1 MPFDTETHLD
11 AGPLDGASFGT
22 KIRVTAPSA
31 RTAVDALT
39 DPAFGIQDRLADA
52 GGLMA
57 ISGLEYLAG
66 APEELIRLSRAF
78 GPELEDVR
86 ATLTAPRFFHPDAA
100 EIMVL
105 SNKPGHDH
113 PPPPRPAGGLPVRFP
128 DRINWHTDQ
137 SYRRPPPD
145 VSLLYGVTVPPPDQ
159 GQTLY
164 ADCTSAYRALDPR
177 TQARLEGLEGIH
189 TMSWIG
195 RGAEDVRAGV
205 VPKTVLDHQKPVRQP
220 LVRRHPV
227 TGDPALYLC
236 EEKQMDHVDGP
247 VAGMEPGPD
256 GAGARLIRD
265 LLRHATQERFV
276 YIHTWRAGD
285 LVVGDNRCLLHAA
298 SWYDSAAHAREMWRT
313 TVMGNPGAPYAG
325 EKKSWLP
332 PEGVPVMAGL
342 EDA

>member
-1 MPFDTETHLD
+1 MPRDHEAHLNVE
-11 AGPLDGASFGT
+11 PLKQASFGT
-22 KIRVTAPSA
+22 RVHVRASTARA
-31 RTAVDALT
+31 AVDALV
-39 DPAFGIQDRLADA
+39 DPAFDVQARLADA
-52 GGLMA
+52 GGLLVV
-57 ISGLEYLAG
+57 SGLAALAEAPAEY
-66 APEELIRLSRAF
+66 IRLSRVF
-78 GPELEDVR
+78 GPELEDIR

-113 PPPPRPAGGLPVRFP
+113 PPPPRPPGGLPIRFP

-164 ADCTSAYRALDPR
+164 ADCTAAYLALDPR
-177 TQARLEGLEGIH
+177 TRSRIDGLEGIH

-195 RGAEDVRAGV
+195 RGIEDVRSGV
-205 VPKTVLDHQKPVRQP
+205 APKPVMDHQKPVRQP
-220 LVRRHPV
+220 LVRHHPV
-227 TGDPALYLC
+227 TGKPALYLC
-236 EEKQMDHVDGP
+236 EEKQMDYVEGP

-276 YIHTWRAGD
+276 YVHSWQAGD
-285 LVVGDNRCLLHAA
+285 LVIGDNRCLLHAA
-298 SWYDSAAHAREMWRT
+298 SWYDSAAYAREMWRT
-313 TVMGNPGAPYAG
+313 TVMGNAGAPYAG

-332 PEGVPVMAGL
+332 PDGVPVMAGL

>member
-1 MPFDTETHLD
+1 MQNRNTLLRT
-11 AGPLDGASFGT
+11 GPLPGAAFGA
-22 KIRVTAPSA
+22 KIVVEAPDA
-31 RTAVDALT
+31 RAAVDALL
-39 DPAFGIQDRLADA
+39 DSAFDIQGRLAQA
-52 GGLMA
+52 QGLLVL
-57 ISGLEYLAG
+57 SGLAALAC
-66 APEELIRLSRAF
+66 APEDYVRLSQAF
-78 GPELEDVR
+78 GPELEDIR
-86 ATLTAPRFFHPDAA
+86 ATLTAPRFFHPDVA

-113 PPPPRPAGGLPVRFP
+113 PPPPRPSGALPVRFP

-145 VSLLYGVTVPPPDQ
+145 VSLLFGVTVPPPDQ

-164 ADCTSAYRALDPR
+164 ADCTAAYKALDPN
-177 TQARLEGLEGIH
+177 TKALIDGLDGIH

-195 RGAEDVRAGV
+195 RGVEDVRSGV
-205 VPKTVLDHQKPVRQP
+205 MPTPVLDHQKPVRQP
-220 LVRRHPV
+220 LVRHHPV

-236 EEKQMDHVDGP
+236 EEKQMDYLDGP

-276 YIHTWRAGD
+276 YVHTWQAGD

-298 SWYDSAAHAREMWRT
+298 SWYDSATHAREMWRT
-313 TVMGNPGAPYAG
+313 TVMGNAGAPYAG
-325 EKKSWLP
+325 EAKSWLP
-332 PEGVPVMAGL
+332 PDGVSVMAGL